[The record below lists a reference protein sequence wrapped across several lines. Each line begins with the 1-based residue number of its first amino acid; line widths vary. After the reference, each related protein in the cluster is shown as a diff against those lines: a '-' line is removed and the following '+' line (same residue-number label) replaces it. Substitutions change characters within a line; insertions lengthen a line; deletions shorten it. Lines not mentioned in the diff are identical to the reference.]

1 MGFFSKK
8 SKMEDAPD
16 LNVGQYTV
24 MTERTDKNQ
33 AANREG
39 WGAVEQ
45 YGELVIRDLKRQLTP
60 ENLKTLASTPTPFNR
75 LTLTDMAFKYVVD
88 QVNEQKA
95 ADDPRSV
102 LDGQTVYHKLI
113 SECLDVGELFFYQER
128 HQDELK
134 LIEWDREKD
143 LNTLIE
149 AADKRR
155 YFGEAL
161 KLFLNPLPEVSND
174 PNGVRRVEERKP
186 NYGALALT
194 DISKIYLLNCP
205 RIADD
210 AGLKI
215 LGGTSPYTLFFAADC
230 NKDNTTFLHG
240 EHRLFAENPV
250 PLYCRRDRLYLK
262 FWFALKHNW
271 TALTEDRDNGR
282 PIIFE
287 QRFPALSKYL
297 SLTYRALQREDPDLA
312 KVLANTKQEELARYW
327 AQTLRPL
334 SVGEVDVSPF
344 EKPHLTLR
352 KSPEISPEASHFK
365 IRPSRADVA
374 NAARLPLVLPVDN
387 KRRYTGLRYTSDYFN
402 EELPVPEST
411 PIALDARQLPG
422 EAIVYPYLT
431 ESDFLYDK
439 MLVNQFKPVEPVESE
454 SNFLYCNE
462 YNYDGD
468 YSVLLPIKPL
478 YFNYFTVE
486 DLRQHLTV
494 HVDQREERN
503 PRVTVRLKI
512 PIQGERQQDQ
522 RTIEYERTYYGTG
535 DGVSNEKALWIE
547 RLVVGVYP
555 FIKLLPEERPNG
567 LRTPYRVMLSY
578 DKPRDGAFPLSATFY
593 AYRDGNV
600 SLGGEDVTFV
610 ERNRRQDGSLFDRS
624 YPAVKSYA
632 VAPFDY
638 IEVVF
643 NDDYRGILIPDW
655 QTLNPQRT
663 FEVAVDFGTSNTHV
677 DGRNITEDRYFG
689 SRAEKIL
696 AQTQFQFFSDYD
708 FKALPYL
715 RKVLRSDFFPE
726 KLGEEY
732 NYPIRTVVN
741 AGANV
746 AWGPSNIPLAEVNI
760 PFSYGEHKLCPYD
773 EPIPDLKWGT
783 EPNRAFQRRAF
794 LASLLYQLRNRL
806 LSEGAN
812 ITKTK
817 LTFFFPKSM
826 HGQDI
831 DKLRKDWRALY
842 TTYFGENVGDNLKE
856 MLESLAPFYYYC
868 HNADTN
874 GRFICI
880 DVGGETSDVVFAR
893 EQGKP
898 VFVTSF
904 RFASSAL
911 YGVGCNRNMAR
922 NGFVSFFSKI
932 IQEIL
937 NELLENNSS
946 NSKDNSSESKDPK
959 ELLEIFN
966 ELMEKGNVMEM
977 MSFFFSLNKSTGGK
991 VCFEQLLQNNPQFF
1005 AVYVIYFSAIMYH
1018 LAQMLKVEKELAG
1031 AKENIP
1037 QYIAFTGNGSKAFTV
1052 IDGSPDRDRLR
1063 KLARSI
1069 FAYVLEED
1077 VAKGRT
1083 KMFLEDN
1090 PKEKLC
1096 RGGLTPHDEVDGEEI
1111 SKVLLGDRELTV
1123 LSGEVRMRYD
1133 QLSAEQKDSIVA
1145 NVRDFYDMLL
1155 TAMNGRIS
1163 YDVLFTEQ
1171 CRVTLFSQLTEEQE
1185 HGVFAQNLET
1195 MINQRGA
1202 ESEINETLFFFPII
1216 GSLGAIA
1223 ERIAN
1228 EAKNKAIGAGR
1239 Q

>member
-174 PNGVRRVEERKP
+174 PNGERRVEERKP

-422 EAIVYPYLT
+422 EATVYPYLT
-431 ESDFLYDK
+431 EEDFLYDK
-439 MLVNQFKPVEPVESE
+439 MLVSAFKPVESD
-454 SNFLYCNE
+454 SKFFYGNE
-462 YNYDGD
+462 YNYKGD

-486 DLRQHLTV
+486 DLRRYLTV
-494 HVDQREERN
+494 HVDQREEGR
-503 PRVTVRLKI
+503 PRVTVRLEI
-512 PIQGERQQDQ
+512 PIQGEQQQDQ
-522 RTIEYERTYYGTG
+522 RTIEYVRTYYGVG
-535 DGVSNEKALWIE
+535 DSTNNEKALQVE
-547 RLVVGVYP
+547 HLVVGVYP
-555 FIKLLPEERPNG
+555 FIKLPPENG

-578 DKPRDGAFPLSATFY
+578 DKPRDGALPLSATFY
-593 AYRDGNV
+593 AYRDRNV

-610 ERNRRQDGSLFDRS
+610 ERNRRQTLDDRL

-638 IEVVF
+638 IEVVL
-643 NDDYRGILIPDW
+643 NDNYRGILIPDW
-655 QTLNPQRT
+655 ETLNPQRT

-696 AQTQFQFFSDYD
+696 AQTQFQFVSDYD

-760 PFSYGEHKLCPYD
+760 PFAYGESKLCPYD

-812 ITKTK
+812 ITNTK

-831 DKLRKDWRALY
+831 DRLREDWRALY
-842 TTYFGENVGDNLKE
+842 TTYFGENVRDNLKE

-874 GRFICI
+874 GRFLCI

-922 NGFVSFFSKI
+922 NGFVRFFSEKI
-932 IQEIL
+932 
-937 NELLENNSS
+937 LLDDNF
-946 NSKDNSSESKDPK
+946 SKSDNFK
-959 ELLEIFN
+959 ELREVFN
-966 ELMEKGNVMEM
+966 YLMEKGNVMEM
-977 MSFFFSLNKSTGGK
+977 MSFFFSLNKSTGGR

-1133 QLSAEQKDSIVA
+1133 QLSSEQKDSVVA

-1185 HGVFAQNLET
+1185 NGVFAQNLET

-1202 ESEINETLFFFPII
+1202 GAEINETLFFFPII

-1223 ERIAN
+1223 ERIAK
-1228 EAKNKAIGAGR
+1228 EARNDR
-1239 Q
+1239 

>member
-365 IRPSRADVA
+365 IRPSHVDVA

-402 EELPVPEST
+402 EKLPVPEST
-411 PIALDARQLPG
+411 PVALDARQLPG

-512 PIQGERQQDQ
+512 PIQGEQQQEQ
-522 RTIEYERTYYGTG
+522 RTIEYVRTYYGVG
-535 DGVSNEKALWIE
+535 DSTNNEKALQVE
-547 RLVVGVYP
+547 HLVVGVYP
-555 FIKLLPEERPNG
+555 FIKLPPENG

-578 DKPRDGAFPLSATFY
+578 DKPRDGALPLSATFY
-593 AYRDGNV
+593 AYRDRNV

-610 ERNRRQDGSLFDRS
+610 ERNRRQTLDDRL

-655 QTLNPQRT
+655 ETHNPQRT

-696 AQTQFQFFSDYD
+696 AQTQFQFVSDYD

-760 PFSYGEHKLCPYD
+760 PFAYGESKLCPYD

-812 ITKTK
+812 ITNTK

-831 DKLRKDWRALY
+831 DRLREDWRALY
-842 TTYFGENVGDNLKE
+842 TTYFGENVRDNLKE

-874 GRFICI
+874 GRFLCI
-880 DVGGETSDVVFAR
+880 DVGGETTDVVFAR
-893 EQGKP
+893 AQGRP

-922 NGFVSFFSKI
+922 NGFVRFFSEKI
-932 IQEIL
+932 
-937 NELLENNSS
+937 LLD
-946 NSKDNSSESKDPK
+946 DNFAKSDDCK
-959 ELLEIFN
+959 ELREVFN
-966 ELMEKGNVMEM
+966 YLMEKGNVMEM
-977 MSFFFSLNKSTGGK
+977 MSFFFSLNKSTVGK
-991 VCFEQLLQNNPQFF
+991 VCFEQLLQKNPQFF

-1018 LAQMLKVEKELAG
+1018 LAQMLKVEKVLAG
-1031 AKENIP
+1031 AEENIP

-1083 KMFLEDN
+1083 KIFLEDN

-1096 RGGLTPHDEVDGEEI
+1096 RGGLTPHDEVDGEAI

-1123 LSGEVRMRYD
+1123 LGGEVRMRYD
-1133 QLSAEQKDSIVA
+1133 QLSSEQKDSIVA

-1185 HGVFAQNLET
+1185 NGVFAQNLET

-1202 ESEINETLFFFPII
+1202 GAEINETLFFFPVI

-1223 ERIAN
+1223 ERIAK
-1228 EAKNKAIGAGR
+1228 EARNDR
-1239 Q
+1239 

>member
-1 MGFFSKK
+1 MTN
-8 SKMEDAPD
+8 D
-16 LNVGQYTV
+16 LDN
-24 MTERTDKNQ
+24 
-33 AANREG
+33 EG
-39 WGAVEQ
+39 
-45 YGELVIRDLKRQLTP
+45 
-60 ENLKTLASTPTPFNR
+60 KT
-75 LTLTDMAFKYVVD
+75 
-88 QVNEQKA
+88 
-95 ADDPRSV
+95 
-102 LDGQTVYHKLI
+102 I
-113 SECLDVGELFFYQER
+113 S
-128 HQDELK
+128 
-134 LIEWDREKD
+134 
-143 LNTLIE
+143 
-149 AADKRR
+149 
-155 YFGEAL
+155 
-161 KLFLNPLPEVSND
+161 
-174 PNGVRRVEERKP
+174 
-186 NYGALALT
+186 
-194 DISKIYLLNCP
+194 
-205 RIADD
+205 
-210 AGLKI
+210 
-215 LGGTSPYTLFFAADC
+215 
-230 NKDNTTFLHG
+230 
-240 EHRLFAENPV
+240 
-250 PLYCRRDRLYLK
+250 
-262 FWFALKHNW
+262 
-271 TALTEDRDNGR
+271 
-282 PIIFE
+282 FE
-287 QRFPALSKYL
+287 QRFPTLSEYL
-297 SLTYRALQREDPDLA
+297 SLTYKVLQRENPNLA
-312 KVLANTKQEELARYW
+312 IVLANKEELARYW

-352 KSPEISPEASHFK
+352 KSPEISPEESHFK

-387 KRRYTGLRYTSDYFN
+387 KRRYTGLRYTNDYFN

-411 PIALDARQLPG
+411 PVALDARQLPG

-431 ESDFLYDK
+431 EGDFLYDK
-439 MLVNQFKPVEPVESE
+439 MLVSAFKPVESE
-454 SNFLYCNE
+454 SKFFYGNE
-462 YNYDGD
+462 YNYKGD

-486 DLRQHLTV
+486 DLRRHLTV
-494 HVDQREERN
+494 HVDQREEGK

-512 PIQGERQQDQ
+512 PIQGEQQQEQ
-522 RTIEYERTYYGTG
+522 RTIEYVRTYYGVG
-535 DGVSNEKALWIE
+535 DSTNNEKALQVE
-547 RLVVGVYP
+547 HLVVGVYP
-555 FIKLLPEERPNG
+555 FIKLPPENG

-578 DKPRDGAFPLSATFY
+578 DKPRDGALPLSATFY

-610 ERNRRQDGSLFDRS
+610 ERNRRQTLDDRL

-638 IEVVF
+638 IEVVL
-643 NDDYRGILIPDW
+643 NDYYRGILIPDW
-655 QTLNPQRT
+655 ETHNPQRT

-696 AQTQFQFFSDYD
+696 AQTQFQFVSDYD

-760 PFSYGEHKLCPYD
+760 PFAYGESKLCSYD

-812 ITKTK
+812 ITNTK

-831 DKLRKDWRALY
+831 DRLREDWRALY
-842 TTYFGENVGDNLKE
+842 TTYFGENVRDNLKE

-874 GRFICI
+874 GRFLCI

-893 EQGKP
+893 AQGNP

-922 NGFVSFFSKI
+922 NGFVCFFSEKI
-932 IQEIL
+932 
-937 NELLENNSS
+937 LLDDNF
-946 NSKDNSSESKDPK
+946 SKSDDFK
-959 ELLEIFN
+959 ELREVFN
-966 ELMEKGNVMEM
+966 YLVEKGNVMEM

-1018 LAQMLKVEKELAG
+1018 LAQMLKVEKVLAE
-1031 AKENIP
+1031 AEENIP

-1083 KMFLEDN
+1083 KIFLEDN

-1096 RGGLTPHDEVDGEEI
+1096 RGGLTPHDEVDGEAI
-1111 SKVLLGDRELTV
+1111 SKVLLGDRKLTV
-1123 LSGEVRMRYD
+1123 LGGEVRMRYD
-1133 QLSAEQKDSIVA
+1133 QLSSEQKDSIVA

-1202 ESEINETLFFFPII
+1202 GAEINETLFFFPVI

>member
-1 MGFFSKK
+1 MGFLFKK
-8 SKMEDAPD
+8 TKKESA
-16 LNVGQYTV
+16 LNVNEVRSTV
-24 MTERTDKNQ
+24 MTERTDENQ
-33 AANREG
+33 PAISEG
-39 WGAVEQ
+39 WGVSEQ
-45 YGELVIRDLKRQLTP
+45 YGDLVIKDLKRQLTP
-60 ENLKTLASTPTPFNR
+60 KNLTKLASTPTPFNR

-88 QVNEQKA
+88 QVDEQKA

-113 SECLDVGELFFYQER
+113 SESLDVGELFFYQER
-128 HQDELK
+128 HQDILK
-134 LIEWDREKD
+134 LIEWNREKD
-143 LNTLIE
+143 LKALIE
-149 AADKRR
+149 AADKDR

-161 KLFLNPLPEVSND
+161 KLFLNPLPKVRKDSNG
-174 PNGVRRVEERKP
+174 NLRVEEEKREP

-205 RIADD
+205 RVADD

-230 NKDNTTFLHG
+230 HKEQTNFLHG
-240 EHRLFAENPV
+240 ERRLFDEKPV
-250 PLYCRRDRLYLK
+250 PLFRRHDERYLK
-262 FWFALKHNW
+262 FWFALKQNW
-271 TALTEDRDNGR
+271 IDLTNDLDNEGK
-282 PIIFE
+282 PISFE
-287 QRFPALSKYL
+287 QRFPTLSEYL
-297 SLTYRALQREDPDLA
+297 SLTHRALQREDPDLA
-312 KVLANTKQEELARYW
+312 KVLANKEELKRYW
-327 AQTLRPL
+327 EHTLCPL

-344 EKPHLTLR
+344 STPRLTL
-352 KSPEISPEASHFK
+352 KQSQKISPEESHFK
-365 IRPSRADVA
+365 IRPSRGDIA

-439 MLVNQFKPVEPVESE
+439 MLVNHFKPVKPVESE

-494 HVDQREERN
+494 HVDQREEGK

-522 RTIEYERTYYGTG
+522 RTIEYVRTYYGTG
-535 DGVSNEKALWIE
+535 DRASNEKSLHVE

-578 DKPRDGAFPLSATFY
+578 YKPRDGALPLRASFY
-593 AYRDGNV
+593 AYHDGNV

-708 FKALPYL
+708 FEALPYL

-760 PFSYGEHKLCPYD
+760 PFAYGEHKLCPYD

-806 LSEGAN
+806 LSEGAS

-842 TTYFGENVGDNLKE
+842 TTYFGEDVGDNLKE

-874 GRFICI
+874 GRFLCI
-880 DVGGETSDVVFAR
+880 DVGGETTDVVFAR
-893 EQGKP
+893 AQGRP

-922 NGFVSFFSKI
+922 NGFVRFFSEKI
-932 IQEIL
+932 LLDDNFAKSNDCE
-937 NELLENNSS
+937 ELREV
-946 NSKDNSSESKDPK
+946 
-959 ELLEIFN
+959 FN
-966 ELMEKGNVMEM
+966 YLMEKGNVMEM
-977 MSFFFSLNKSTGGK
+977 MSFFFSLNKSTVGK

-1018 LAQMLKVEKELAG
+1018 LAQMLKVEKVLAG

-1096 RGGLTPHDEVDGEEI
+1096 RGGLTPHDEVDGEAI

-1133 QLSAEQKDSIVA
+1133 QLSSEQKDSVVA

-1163 YDVLFTEQ
+1163 YDGLFTKQ
-1171 CRVTLFSQLTEEQE
+1171 CRVALFSQLTEEQE
-1185 HGVFAQNLET
+1185 NGVFAQNLET

-1202 ESEINETLFFFPII
+1202 EAEINETLFFFPII

-1228 EAKNKAIGAGR
+1228 EVKNGFKEA
-1239 Q
+1239 